1 MQTATRIK
9 MKQFKWTNKTIQNI
23 FQNCNKFINIK
34 AAMLLAL
41 INNNHWKASNATC
54 KFRHNVI
61 DPPCDKI
68 QVPIFEYK
76 MHPILTE
83 IFA

>member
-1 MQTATRIK
+1 
-9 MKQFKWTNKTIQNI
+9 
-23 FQNCNKFINIK
+23 
-34 AAMLLAL
+34 MLLAL